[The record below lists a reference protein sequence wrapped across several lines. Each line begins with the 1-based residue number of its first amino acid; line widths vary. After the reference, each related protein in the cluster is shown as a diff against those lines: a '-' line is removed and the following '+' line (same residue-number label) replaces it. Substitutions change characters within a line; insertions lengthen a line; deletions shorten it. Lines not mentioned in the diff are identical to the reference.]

1 MHSRKKTVAIPPGII
16 YNYYCIDDVACT
28 VTEKREGTSDR
39 RHSHCAWV
47 SCTHRTCIPPAILLK
62 YNMSETQ
69 RYNMVEEY
77 KLDTWAFLTVMAVLA
92 TVAHI

>member
-1 MHSRKKTVAIPPGII
+1 M
-16 YNYYCIDDVACT
+16 
-28 VTEKREGTSDR
+28 
-39 RHSHCAWV
+39 
-47 SCTHRTCIPPAILLK
+47 ILLK

>member
-1 MHSRKKTVAIPPGII
+1 M
-16 YNYYCIDDVACT
+16 
-28 VTEKREGTSDR
+28 
-39 RHSHCAWV
+39 
-47 SCTHRTCIPPAILLK
+47 LK

-69 RYNMVEEY
+69 RYNLVEEY